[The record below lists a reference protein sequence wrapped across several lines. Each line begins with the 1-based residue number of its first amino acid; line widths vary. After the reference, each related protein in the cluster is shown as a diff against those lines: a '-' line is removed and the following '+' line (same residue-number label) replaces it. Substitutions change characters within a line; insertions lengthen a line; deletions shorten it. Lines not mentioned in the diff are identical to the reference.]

1 MNLTTPK
8 PYAAIM
14 SFTVLFGLVALAS
27 GGPIDAPRERTT
39 TPEPPPQPFK
49 YAYSA
54 GRAPGAKPDRFAE
67 QEGDEYGNIKGS
79 YAYLDPNFQWRQVK
93 YEATKEGGFKI
104 IGGTEPEV
112 PIHTVYGPIDSVAV
126 QRAKAEHALLFE
138 QIAAR
143 NAQPPLPPQASPPT
157 DTRAVQKVKAQHAN
171 LRAKIQQQHDRI
183 AAEHA
188 RLHKEQA
195 DIIIQNEK

>member
-1 MNLTTPK
+1 M
-8 PYAAIM
+8 M
-14 SFTVLFGLVALAS
+14 RAS
-27 GGPIDAPRERTT
+27 
-39 TPEPPPQPFK
+39 
-49 YAYSA
+49 
-54 GRAPGAKPDRFAE
+54 
-67 QEGDEYGNIKGS
+67 DECGMYILSLRYVVTISVKKWP
-79 YAYLDPNFQWRQVK
+79 LLQVK

-183 AAEHA
+183 AAAHA